1 LTLQTRKRNRK
12 REWEW
17 GFRDGVFG
25 TGEWGL
31 EPSGQRNQN
40 KIHRTLAHVENRV
53 VENETKGEARATS
66 RRNEDIKQVSISLE
80 KKDARLASIR
90 YLFDVRRTRRRSR
103 RVKANGD
110 LSSFLGMAYDGFARL
125 SMLMDFSIFSSLPR
139 QTDIFWKHQS
149 CSGFSRFSG
158 NAINVNG
165 YDGVSRSKPVLNE
178 NIYIPLHTAC
188 RTC

>member
-1 LTLQTRKRNRK
+1 M
-12 REWEW
+12 
-17 GFRDGVFG
+17 GS
-25 TGEWGL
+25 
-31 EPSGQRNQN
+31 SGQGNGVSN
-40 KIHRTLAHVENRV
+40 PADSAIKTKSIEPLAHVENRV

-125 SMLMDFSIFSSLPR
+125 SMLMDFSLPR